1 MATDANTTPPV
12 APKIVTNSSYQW
24 IVDPQITMIVNS
36 FGTVVIDLNPQQ
48 APITVAN
55 MLAYVNS
62 GFYTNVIFHRVI
74 PGFMIQAGLVDTV
87 RFKNPSYSPI
97 SLESNNGL
105 SNLSGTIAMARTAEP
120 NSASSQ
126 FFINQVDN
134 QFLNYTSAKSP
145 GYAVFG
151 KVVSGMSVVNKISQV
166 PTQTVTVG
174 KDDYENV
181 PSTDVVISTI
191 QQTVAGS
198 AVTNSTTLQLSDIA
212 VGAKWNYSL
221 NSGSSWLAGLGNSI
235 ILPVG
240 KYSANQ
246 IEVKQINAA
255 GVASNISNFTSALE
269 VDAVKADI
277 NFSQVT
283 TTVAVN
289 DSSAKINANLDNLAA
304 NASKISDITLSD
316 NNPLSITA
324 SQLSND
330 ASALALISGSY
341 NLVITDTAS
350 HLNGLNLSAYHGKQ
364 INLVVTTLTTNMTVS
379 GGAVTELDLNHLVD
393 VIYKT
398 ALINHGADT
407 QINVTTKGVTQ
418 SIVLL
423 GETPNNIKLHANYSA
438 SINTVSTIGLS
449 PDSSTLLVTFS
460 SGATSSIP
468 YGNGLGSLAL
478 NGTTIATGNLEAQA
492 KAVGAVVVPVFTENT
507 GGATAYLLP
516 TIYTGPASLNLNYQ
530 LIDSTQNAVITG
542 STSNDFI
549 KVASANST
557 GKAVNG
563 GGGSDVIDG
572 GVGSTFI
579 SGGAGHSG
587 DTFFL
592 DGRAPGVSWST
603 ITDFVLGSDQATI
616 WGFVKGVSSID
627 NTINDAN
634 TGGAEN
640 YTGLTLHF
648 ANLLPDGQSSGSNPD
663 LNSITLSGHT
673 LADLGVSSIAQ
684 LNSEI
689 ANAAYN
695 ASTGQYLVNSH
706 ILIGQTQDFLGAHSY
721 LFMH

>member
-12 APKIVTNSSYQW
+12 APKIVTDSSYQW

-62 GFYTNVIFHRVI
+62 GFYTKIMFHRVI
-74 PGFMIQAGLVDTV
+74 PGFMIQAGLADSDGNI
-87 RFKNPSYSPI
+87 KNPSYSPI
-97 SLESNNGL
+97 PLESNNGL
-105 SNLSGTIAMARTAEP
+105 SNLSGTIAMARTPAP

-126 FFINQVDN
+126 FFINTVDN
-134 QFLNYTSAKSP
+134 TSLNYTNADAENQ

-151 KVVSGMSVVNKISQV
+151 KVVSGMSVVNNISQV
-166 PTQTVTVG
+166 PTQTYG
-174 KDDYENV
+174 SYENV
-181 PSTDVVISTI
+181 PSTDVVISSI

-269 VDAVKADI
+269 VDAVKANI
-277 NFSQVT
+277 NFSKVIS
-283 TTVAVN
+283 TVAVH
-289 DSSAKINANLDNLAA
+289 DSSANINANLDNLAA
-304 NASKISDITLSD
+304 NASKISAITLSD

-324 SQLSND
+324 SQLRND
-330 ASALALISGSY
+330 ASALALISGNY
-341 NLVITDTAS
+341 KLVITDTAS

-364 INLVVTTLTTNMTVS
+364 IDLVVTTLTTNMTVS

-393 VIYKT
+393 ATYKT
-398 ALINHGADT
+398 SLINHGADT

-438 SINTVSTIGLS
+438 SINTISTIGLS

-460 SGATSSIP
+460 SGTTSSIP

-478 NGTTIATGNLEAQA
+478 NDTTIATGNLEAQA

-549 KVASANST
+549 KVASTNST

-695 ASTGQYLVNSH
+695 PSTGQTIVNSH
-706 ILIGQTQDFLGAHSY
+706 ILIGQTQDSLGAHSY
-721 LFMH
+721 LFIH